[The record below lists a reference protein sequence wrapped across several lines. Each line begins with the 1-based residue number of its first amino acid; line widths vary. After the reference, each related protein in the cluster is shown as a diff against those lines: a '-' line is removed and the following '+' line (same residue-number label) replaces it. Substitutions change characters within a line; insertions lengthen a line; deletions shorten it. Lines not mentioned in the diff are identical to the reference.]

1 MNRYWILCMSILYM
15 YISSFLS
22 WDEIKVLCVCMLSRV
37 WLFDSPG
44 KNTGVGCHFFLSRGS
59 SQPRDRTCSSCSSCI
74 GRCILYRSATGSPK
88 SQLFNLDEFFKESAH
103 VCSVVSESLQP
114 HGLYSTRL
122 LYPWNFPSKN
132 TGMGCHFLLRG
143 IFQPRDWTCV
153 SWQVDSLPLHH
164 LGSIYIY
171 IYIYISYIWYI
182 YTHYT
187 HTADIYIYIFTN
199 SHLSCMKDS
208 IL

>member
-1 MNRYWILCMSILYM
+1 MLL
-15 YISSFLS
+15 LS
-22 WDEIKVLCVCMLSRV
+22 CFSCV

-59 SQPRDRTCSSCSSCI
+59 SQPRDRTCISCSSCI
-74 GRCILYRSATGSPK
+74 GRCGLYRSATGSPK

-132 TGMGCHFLLRG
+132 TGMGCHFLHQG
-143 IFQPRDWTCV
+143 IFPTQGLNPHLHVFWMTGRFFTTE
-153 SWQVDSLPLHH
+153 PLGKLLHGTY
-164 LGSIYIY
+164 LLNN
-171 IYIYISYIWYI
+171 
-182 YTHYT
+182 
-187 HTADIYIYIFTN
+187 F
-199 SHLSCMKDS
+199 
-208 IL
+208 

>member
-1 MNRYWILCMSILYM
+1 MNRYWILYMSILYM

-37 WLFDSPG
+37 WRFDSPG

-59 SQPRDRTCSSCSSCI
+59 SQPRDRTCISCSSCI
-74 GRCILYRSATGSPK
+74 GRCGLYHSATGSPK

-132 TGMGCHFLLRG
+132 IGMGCHFLLRG
-143 IFQPRDWTCV
+143 IFQPRDWTRV
-153 SWQVDSLPLHH
+153 SWQVDSLHCITWEAYIYIHTHTHTLHTH
-164 LGSIYIY
+164 IWYIY
-171 IYIYISYIWYI
+171 IYIYI
-182 YTHYT
+182 
-187 HTADIYIYIFTN
+187 FTY